1 MRGRRGPRPIVRLII
16 YTKPGCH
23 LCDDMKSLVRRVI
36 AEQRNAR
43 DISIEEIDIS
53 TDRELHD
60 RYGLDIPVL
69 LIDGAK
75 VAKYRVSE
83 EELVRMIDG
92 RRK

>member
-1 MRGRRGPRPIVRLII
+1 MRLII

-36 AEQRNAR
+36 AQQRNAR

-69 LIDGAK
+69 LIDGTK